1 MELSRGSAFSRLW
14 WWRRYGKISCGFD
27 ERVFGEVFVVLGYD
41 GLRFAQRSQ
50 PPLDLKVFIS
60 SGAFYNSPF
69 FYEQFEFS
77 RSFFV
82 SITNFIRSRREVDTT
97 GGEPIMLYNT
107 LVTCFLTLCK
117 SSHIRICQNARDG

>member
-27 ERVFGEVFVVLGYD
+27 ERVFGEVFVVLGHD

-69 FYEQFEFS
+69 FYAQLEFS
-77 RSFFV
+77 RRSLLRSPTSFDVVPASDGGQTTALAAV
-82 SITNFIRSRREVDTT
+82 SF
-97 GGEPIMLYNT
+97 M
-107 LVTCFLTLCK
+107 
-117 SSHIRICQNARDG
+117 